1 MSDATTK
8 LVADRIGAIIERVR
22 VLAEERDACLNES
35 EVLKTR
41 IETSEREHARL
52 RTVLSEA
59 VRDLRQD

>member
-22 VLAEERDACLNES
+22 VLAAERDACLNES
-35 EVLKTR
+35 EDLKSR

-59 VRDLRQD
+59 VRELRQE